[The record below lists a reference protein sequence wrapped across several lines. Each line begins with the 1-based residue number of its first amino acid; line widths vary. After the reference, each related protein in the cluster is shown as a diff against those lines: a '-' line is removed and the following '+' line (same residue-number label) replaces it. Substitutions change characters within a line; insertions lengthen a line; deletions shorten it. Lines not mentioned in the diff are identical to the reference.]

1 MSIKTWTG
9 YSGVCD
15 WPGCGID
22 VMDGTDYSAWGER
35 DAVEET
41 MTDYDWRIG
50 ADGERHYCD
59 KHPAA
64 WASDPEHVAEMP
76 RPFLLFHDGDTGNPD
91 DDGKVS
97 LVLPVTEQAIAD
109 GNDPLPEV
117 TC

>member
-22 VMDGTDYSAWGER
+22 VMGGTDYSAWGER

-41 MTDYDWRIG
+41 MVDWDWWIG
-50 ADGERHYCD
+50 ADGEHHYCD
-59 KHPAA
+59 KHPTVWAA
-64 WASDPEHVAEMP
+64 DIEDVAEMP
-76 RPFLLFHDGDTGNPD
+76 RPFLLIHDGDTDDPD
-91 DDGKVS
+91 DDGKVTLVS
-97 LVLPVTEQAIAD
+97 LDSKQATA
-109 GNDPLPEV
+109 GGTASLAEV